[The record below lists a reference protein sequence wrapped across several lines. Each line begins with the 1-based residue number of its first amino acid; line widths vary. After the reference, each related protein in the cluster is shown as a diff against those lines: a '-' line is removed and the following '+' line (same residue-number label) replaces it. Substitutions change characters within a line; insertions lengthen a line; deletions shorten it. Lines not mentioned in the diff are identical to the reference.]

1 MDKKNKLEDEFK
13 NQNFEKQSLIMQ
25 RDECQAKLHR
35 ASILMNSLGNEKN
48 RWIKTSE
55 RLLREKRSLL
65 GDMMLS
71 TAFVTYM
78 GPFEGSYR
86 EKIVTSDWRFAIM

>member
-1 MDKKNKLEDEFK
+1 
-13 NQNFEKQSLIMQ
+13 
-25 RDECQAKLHR
+25 
-35 ASILMNSLGNEKN
+35 MNSLGNEKN
-48 RWIKTSE
+48 RWLKTSE

-86 EKIVTSDWRFAIM
+86 EKIVTSDWRYTIMQQDILVGEAFNLKDTIGSQSLIQ

>member
-1 MDKKNKLEDEFK
+1 
-13 NQNFEKQSLIMQ
+13 
-25 RDECQAKLHR
+25 
-35 ASILMNSLGNEKN
+35 MNSLGNEKN

-65 GDMMLS
+65 GDMILS
-71 TAFVTYM
+71 TAFITYM

-86 EKIVTSDWRFAIM
+86 ERIVNQDWRIIIS

>member
-1 MDKKNKLEDEFK
+1 
-13 NQNFEKQSLIMQ
+13 MQ

-35 ASILMNSLGNEKN
+35 ASILMNSLGNEKT

-55 RLLREKRSLL
+55 RLLSEKRSLL
-65 GDMMLS
+65 GDMILS
-71 TAFVTYM
+71 TAFITYT

-86 EKIVTSDWRFAIM
+86 EKLVNHDWRLIISA